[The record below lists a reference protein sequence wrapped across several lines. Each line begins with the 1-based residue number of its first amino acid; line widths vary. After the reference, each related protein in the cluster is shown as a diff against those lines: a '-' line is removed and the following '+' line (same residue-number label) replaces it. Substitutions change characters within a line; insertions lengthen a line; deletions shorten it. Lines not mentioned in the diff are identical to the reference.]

1 MYGTLANKSAEQ
13 ESQDRLEKTYQR
25 QEDQRKLRAKR
36 ERERKSREKSRKA
49 GLNEALHQAATR
61 SRWGN

>member
-36 ERERKSREKSRKA
+36 ERESKRREKSRKA
-49 GLNEALHQAATR
+49 GLKEALHQAATR